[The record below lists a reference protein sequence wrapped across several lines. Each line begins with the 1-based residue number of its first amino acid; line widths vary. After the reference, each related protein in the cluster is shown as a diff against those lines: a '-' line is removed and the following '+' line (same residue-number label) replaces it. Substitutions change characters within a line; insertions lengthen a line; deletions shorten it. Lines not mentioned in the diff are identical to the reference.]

1 MIFLHP
7 TLDYQPFQD
16 QHVLKKLIN
25 KLMLAHQ
32 EVMFLGMFVVCLF
45 VSVHDKSKGREL
57 ENLRIKLN
65 FYKIISYLVDRCNSP
80 APSRSRQTLEKNVLS
95 WALAWTGSVVF
106 TRQVSPDTQLP
117 YCACARMRTSSF
129 CCLPSKVPLI

>member
-1 MIFLHP
+1 MSN
-7 TLDYQPFQD
+7 
-16 QHVLKKLIN
+16 LKHK
-25 KLMLAHQ
+25 
-32 EVMFLGMFVVCLF
+32 
-45 VSVHDKSKGREL
+45 L

-129 CCLPSKVPLI
+129 CAYQVRSP

>member
-1 MIFLHP
+1 MFIIANPVHSTTQNTLRAFLYSLCCWKRHKSSIL
-7 TLDYQPFQD
+7 TF
-16 QHVLKKLIN
+16 IN
-25 KLMLAHQ
+25 KKKQ
-32 EVMFLGMFVVCLF
+32 N
-45 VSVHDKSKGREL
+45 KL

-117 YCACARMRTSSF
+117 YCACARMCTSSF

>member
-1 MIFLHP
+1 MWSCDLIGGRTDYCNPMALLRLLYNLKNRISALAIG
-7 TLDYQPFQD
+7 LDGS
-16 QHVLKKLIN
+16 N
-25 KLMLAHQ
+25 K
-32 EVMFLGMFVVCLF
+32 
-45 VSVHDKSKGREL
+45 L

-106 TRQVSPDTQLP
+106 TRQVSLDTQLP

>member
-1 MIFLHP
+1 MLQGRHTTSHPRFLSTTSTQKFFKTGYK
-7 TLDYQPFQD
+7 TLDNASF
-16 QHVLKKLIN
+16 
-25 KLMLAHQ
+25 
-32 EVMFLGMFVVCLF
+32 
-45 VSVHDKSKGREL
+45 KSWRGHKM

>member
-1 MIFLHP
+1 MDSLAALLWRIMIMQQNSAKALLNCYRIN
-7 TLDYQPFQD
+7 TSRCILCCYNLELYVPFSAG
-16 QHVLKKLIN
+16 H
-25 KLMLAHQ
+25 
-32 EVMFLGMFVVCLF
+32 
-45 VSVHDKSKGREL
+45 
-57 ENLRIKLN
+57 
-65 FYKIISYLVDRCNSP
+65 FYCVNISYLVDRCNSP

-129 CCLPSKVPLI
+129 CLAPLCLKIGNLKRNFLLLYTVT

>member
-1 MIFLHP
+1 MAKIR
-7 TLDYQPFQD
+7 
-16 QHVLKKLIN
+16 N
-25 KLMLAHQ
+25 KM
-32 EVMFLGMFVVCLF
+32 
-45 VSVHDKSKGREL
+45 

-129 CCLPSKVPLI
+129 CCLPSKVPLN